1 MSGAIPVTLRWGAST
16 DVGKV
21 RKENQDGYCASP
33 PVFAVAD
40 GMGGR
45 EQGAAAAAI
54 AIDAMQSLVAKEN
67 IEADDLQ
74 RCAAVAWQGIVELS
88 LESESTPGTTL
99 TAAILAED
107 AGTPYW
113 IILNIGDSRTYRF
126 GSDGLVQITVDHSV
140 VQEMVETGAL
150 TREEART
157 HPQSNLVTRA
167 IVMEVQQP
175 ADIWKIP
182 VLPNDRL
189 VLCSDGLTAELPDTY
204 IAKLLDRYDDPQVAA
219 ARLVQVAVDLGGRDN
234 VTVVV
239 VDATG
244 SPTSTERTVPIPVR
258 GQE

>member
-1 MSGAIPVTLRWGAST
+1 MTQTVTLRWGAST
-16 DVGKV
+16 DVGQV
-21 RKENQDGYCASP
+21 RKENQDAYITSP

-45 EQGAAAAAI
+45 EQGAAAASI
-54 AIDAMQSLVAKEN
+54 AIDSMRALVSQKH

-99 TAAILAED
+99 TAAVLTED

-126 GSDGLVQITVDHSV
+126 GSDGLVPITVDHSV
-140 VQEMVETGAL
+140 VQEMVNAGTL
-150 TREEART
+150 TREEARI

-167 IVMEVQQP
+167 IVMEAQHPV
-175 ADIWKIP
+175 DIWKIP
-182 VLPNDRL
+182 VLPADRL
-189 VLCSDGLTAELPDTY
+189 LLCSDGLTAELPDIY
-204 IAKLLDRYDDPQVAA
+204 ISKLLARYDDPESAA
-219 ARLVQVAVDLGGRDN
+219 GRLVQVAVDLGGRDN

-244 SPTSTERTVPIPVR
+244 VPTITERTVPIPVR
-258 GQE
+258 EQE